1 MRLGDCNR
9 THLQL
14 LDRLFRAFRHGAASP
29 ASAQRTGV
37 LAPANFSPANEIL
50 TSTVTFAG

>member
-14 LDRLFRAFRHGAASP
+14 LDRLSRAFRHGAASP